1 MFFGIIDIIIMNREY
16 KVMGQQNFLKKNG
29 IYYTSKSLAKTMID
43 CLNIDYTKE
52 FTIIEP
58 AVGEGHIFYLI
69 VEEFLKKNQNKCQ
82 EKIKKKLENNFSAF
96 DIREDAI
103 KLCISRL
110 DKLVSKYYNDLSVNW
125 NIYIFDALDY
135 YQKFDKQFREE
146 AAWLPFSWKSDLTWV
161 NKRIKNLDV
170 EKLNLG
176 TQQLY
181 ELELTADA
189 PAK

>member
-1 MFFGIIDIIIMNREY
+1 MTSNDMFD
-16 KVMGQQNFLKKNG
+16 
-29 IYYTSKSLAKTMID
+29 D
-43 CLNIDYTKE
+43 
-52 FTIIEP
+52 
-58 AVGEGHIFYLI
+58 
-69 VEEFLKKNQNKCQ
+69 
-82 EKIKKKLENNFSAF
+82 KKLVEA
-96 DIREDAI
+96 
-103 KLCISRL
+103 
-110 DKLVSKYYNDLSVNW
+110 
-125 NIYIFDALDY
+125 
-135 YQKFDKQFREE
+135 YQKFDKQFRED